1 MLPRGPGVGTAHI
14 LGRIENCPVKI
25 SHAEFLLY
33 FAVLEIDQDMM
44 ILGIDQM
51 RRFNCLVDLQN
62 NKLIFGGRDG
72 VEVDFFNQSH

>member
-1 MLPRGPGVGTAHI
+1 M
-14 LGRIENCPVKI
+14 
-25 SHAEFLLY
+25 
-33 FAVLEIDQDMM
+33 LEIDQDMM

-51 RRFNCLVDLQN
+51 RRFNCLVNLQN